1 MAYVISHIS
10 LFLGPHISY
19 QFYQVKPVCC
29 VAVKYIMLNISLL
42 GIRTHCNVYQLMVIV
57 MKF

>member
-10 LFLGPHISY
+10 LFLGPPISY
-19 QFYQVKPVCC
+19 QFYRVKPVCC
-29 VAVKYIMLNISLL
+29 VAVKYIMLSISLL
-42 GIRTHCNVYQLMVIV
+42 GIKNHCNVYQLMVIV